1 MAIKWDKL
9 TVKSQEAIQ
18 GAVQHAA
25 ENGNPEVLPLHLMA
39 ALLEDREGVVL
50 PVLEKI
56 GVPVQQLLATVNAA
70 IAKLPKVQGAS
81 QQPGLGAALTKVL
94 DQAFKEAENFKDDY
108 VSTEHLLLAL
118 SAQKGEA
125 VQAALAAQGAT
136 HDAILKALQAVRGTQ
151 RVTDQNPEG
160 KFQAL
165 EKYAK
170 DLTELARK
178 GKLDPVIGR
187 DEEIRRVVQVLS
199 RRTKNNPVLI
209 GEPGVGKTAIVEGL
223 ARRIVQGDVPE
234 ILRDKR
240 VISLDLG
247 SMLAGAKFRGEF
259 EDRLKAVLKEIEES
273 NGQIVLFIDELHTL
287 VGAGAAEGAIDA
299 SNMLKPA
306 LARGE
311 LRAIG
316 ATTLSEYRK
325 YIEKDA
331 ALERRFQIVY
341 VGEPNV
347 EDTIAILRGL
357 RERYEMHHK
366 VRIKDSALVAAAEL
380 SHRYI
385 SDRFLPDKAIDLVD
399 EAAAALAIQIGS
411 VPVEIDD
418 LERRAIS
425 LEIEK
430 NALKREDDPNSRE
443 RLNDVERELAEVREL
458 AAGLR
463 ARWQKERGAIG
474 NIAALKEKLEQLRF
488 EADQATRKG
497 DLQRAAE
504 LQYGEIPAAER
515 ELTELTAEQDGLSAA
530 ERGLEDKGHRLLK
543 EEVDEE
549 DVAKIVSKWTGIP
562 VAKMLE
568 GEVQK
573 LTQMEDRLRERVVGQ
588 DEALQV
594 VANAIRRSR
603 AGLSDPK
610 RPIGSF
616 IFLGPTG
623 VGKTETARALA
634 EFLFDDEQAM
644 VRIDMSEYMEK
655 HAVARLIGAPPGY
668 VGFDEGGQL
677 TEAIRRRPYAVV
689 LFDEIEKA
697 HPDVFNVLLQVLDD
711 GRLTDSK
718 GRTVDFK
725 NTVLIM
731 TSNIGASA
739 LTTAWAKGEEG
750 FEDAKTRVME
760 ELRKHFRPEFLNR
773 VDDVVVFHP
782 LGEDQLEHIVDL
794 RLDDLRKLLADR
806 RITLELT
813 EEARKAIFKAGYDPV
828 YGARPLKRA
837 IQRLVQDPLAMQIL
851 EGKVLH
857 GDHVVI
863 EADKQGKLE
872 FRTHEALHAADAL
885 RAN

>member
-1 MAIKWDKL
+1 MAIKWDKF
-9 TVKSQEAIQ
+9 TVKSQEALQ
-18 GAVQHAA
+18 AA
-25 ENGNPEVLPLHLMA
+25 QSLATENGNPEVLPLHLMA
-39 ALLEDREGVVL
+39 ALLEDKEGVVL
-50 PVLEKI
+50 PVLEKL
-56 GVPVQQLLATVNAA
+56 GVPVQQLLANTNAA
-70 IAKLPKVQGAS
+70 IGKLPKVQGSTA
-81 QQPGLGAALTKVL
+81 QPVSGNALTKVL
-94 DQAFKEAENFKDDY
+94 EQAFKEADNFKDDY

-118 SAQKGEA
+118 SSQKNEP
-125 VQAALAAQGAT
+125 VQLALAAQGAD
-136 HDAILKALQAVRGTQ
+136 HNAILKALQAVRGSQ

-165 EKYAK
+165 AKYAK
-170 DLTELARK
+170 DLTEQARR

-187 DEEIRRVVQVLS
+187 DEEIRRVIQVLS

-223 ARRIVQGDVPE
+223 ARRIFMGDVPE

-273 NGQIVLFIDELHTL
+273 NGQIILFIDELHTL

-316 ATTLSEYRK
+316 ATTLNEYRK

-357 RERYEMHHK
+357 RERYETHHK
-366 VRIKDSALVAAAEL
+366 VRIKDSAIVAAAEL

-425 LEIEK
+425 LEIER
-430 NALKREDDPNSRE
+430 NALKREDDANSVE
-443 RLNDVERELAEVREL
+443 RLAVVERELAEVQES

-474 NIAALKEKLEQLRF
+474 EIASLKEQLEKLRF
-488 EADQATRKG
+488 DAQEATRKG

-504 LQYGEIPAAER
+504 LQYGEIPNLER
-515 ELTELTAEQDGLSAA
+515 ELNELTTTQDASVADSKAGEGA
-530 ERGLEDKGHRLLK
+530 HRLLK

-562 VAKMLE
+562 INKMLE

-573 LTQMEDRLRERVVGQ
+573 LTQMETRLRERVIGQ
-588 DEALQV
+588 DEALLV

-634 EFLFDDEQAM
+634 EFLFDDENAM

-731 TSNIGASA
+731 TSNTGASQLA
-739 LTTAWAKGEEG
+739 TAWAEGEEG
-750 FEDAKTRVME
+750 FEEAKVRAME
-760 ELRKHFRPEFLNR
+760 ELRKQFRPEFLNR
-773 VDDVVVFHP
+773 VDDIVVFHP
-782 LGEDQLEHIVDL
+782 LAEKQLTHIVDL
-794 RLDDLRKLLADR
+794 RLKDLEKLLADR
-806 RITLELT
+806 KITLELT
-813 EEARKAIFKAGYDPV
+813 ADAREAIFKAGYDRA

-837 IQRLVQDPLAMQIL
+837 IQRLVQDPLAMRIL
-851 EGKVLH
+851 DGRVLH
-857 GDHVVI
+857 GDHIKVEAAKGGELDFVV
-863 EADKQGKLE
+863 ED
-872 FRTHEALHAADAL
+872 
-885 RAN
+885 RAS

>member
-1 MAIKWDKL
+1 MAIKWDKF
-9 TVKSQEAIQ
+9 TVKSQEALQAAQ
-18 GAVQHAA
+18 GHAA
-25 ENGNPEVLPLHLMA
+25 ENGNPEVLPLHLMG
-39 ALLEDREGVVL
+39 ALLEDKEGVVL
-50 PVLEKI
+50 PVLEKV
-56 GVPVQQLLATVNAA
+56 GVPAQQLLATMNAA
-70 IAKLPKVQGAS
+70 IAKLPKVQGAA
-81 QQPGLGAALTKVL
+81 QQPGMSQTLTKVL
-94 DQAFKEAENFKDDY
+94 DGAFKEAENFKDDY
-108 VSTEHLLLAL
+108 VSTEHLLLSLAK
-118 SAQKGEA
+118 QKHEP
-125 VQAALAAQGAT
+125 VQLALAAEGADHST
-136 HDAILKALQAVRGTQ
+136 ILKALQAVRGSQ

-170 DLTELARK
+170 DLTEMARR

-187 DEEIRRVVQVLS
+187 DEEIRRVIQVLS

-223 ARRIVQGDVPE
+223 ARRIFHGDVPE
-234 ILRDKR
+234 VLRDKR

-259 EDRLKAVLKEIEES
+259 EERLKAVLKEIEES
-273 NGQIVLFIDELHTL
+273 NGQIILFIDELHTL

-306 LARGE
+306 LARGD

-357 RERYEMHHK
+357 RERYETHHK
-366 VRIKDSALVAAAEL
+366 VRIKDAAIVAAAEL

-418 LERRAIS
+418 LERRATS
-425 LEIEK
+425 LEIER
-430 NALKREDDPNSRE
+430 NALQREDDPASRE
-443 RLNDVERELAEVREL
+443 RLQVVERELAEVKEQ

-463 ARWQKERGAIG
+463 ARWQKEKGAIG
-474 NIAALKEKLEQLRF
+474 EIAALKERLEQLRF
-488 EADQATRKG
+488 DAAEATRKG

-504 LQYGEIPAAER
+504 LQYGEIPKTER
-515 ELTELTAEQDGLSAA
+515 ELAELTATQDAGVADAKAGGSAS
-530 ERGLEDKGHRLLK
+530 RLLK

-549 DVAKIVSKWTGIP
+549 DIAKIVSKWTGIP

-573 LTQMEDRLRERVVGQ
+573 LTHMEQRLGERVVGQ
-588 DEALQV
+588 DEALV
-594 VANAIRRSR
+594 AVANAIRRSR

-644 VRIDMSEYMEK
+644 VRIDMSEYMER

-668 VGFDEGGQL
+668 VGFEEGGQL
-677 TEAIRRRPYAVV
+677 TEAVRRRPYAVV
-689 LFDEIEKA
+689 LFDEVEKA

-739 LTTAWAKGEEG
+739 LSTVWADGEEG
-750 FEDAKTRVME
+750 FQDAKHRVME

-773 VDDVVVFHP
+773 VDDIVVFHP
-782 LGEDQLEHIVDL
+782 LGEDQLTHIVDL
-794 RLDDLRKLLADR
+794 RLADLQKMLVDR
-806 RITLELT
+806 HITLELT
-813 EEARKAIFKAGYDPV
+813 AAAREAIFKAGYDRA

-837 IQRLVQDPLAMQIL
+837 IQRMVQDKLAMKIL
-851 EGKVLH
+851 DGSVLH
-857 GDHVVI
+857 GDHVVVDAGT
-863 EADKQGKLE
+863 EGLE
-872 FRTHEALHAADAL
+872 FLVHRAADA
-885 RAN
+885 AAAAE